1 MKIYSTNEI
10 RKIMGATQ
18 EVAAYGYEEAAHS
31 APANQEA
38 VLALIAELEFDSKF
52 EELLRSI
59 RSRLPR
65 L

>member
-18 EVAAYGYEEAAHS
+18 EVAAYVHEEAAHP

>member
-18 EVAAYGYEEAAHS
+18 EVAAYVHEEAAHPVHS
-31 APANQEA
+31 NQQE
-38 VLALIAELEFDSKF
+38 VLSLIAELEFDSKF